1 MSLTNGGAAFALF
14 ILFKDGEEENMK
26 EATKNTVLRVF
37 QTAQCSS
44 ARYIWGVACSAA
56 SILLSGLPFYTVYR
70 IVRIFLEASLNDTA
84 VDVSAAWLW
93 AGITVAGIVVGIALS
108 IAGSFICHSCAF
120 HALYGLRMRILDH
133 MGRLDLGFFT
143 GGQSGAVQK
152 AMSDNIEKMESIIAH
167 DVSNLI
173 GAGLLL
179 ASLSALLFSIN
190 VALALT
196 IVAALALAFIIQ
208 FSAFGGKRGQKI
220 WTDLNRS
227 STEMDAAFSEYV
239 SGMEE
244 EKIFGRPEAAALRLT
259 SLIEKNRKILMAYL
273 KRVTPIYGAY
283 KTITLSV
290 PAFLLAVGCVL
301 LYLYPGDHGL
311 MMELLMFLIVGP
323 AVISPLMELVEFGA
337 DLRDLAVRMDQIEGV
352 MKMEPVAEGAC
363 GAPPGPAELAF
374 KDVSFSYQN
383 AADPLRRMALEHVT
397 MHIPAGSFAALVGPS
412 GGGKSTAGQ
421 LLARFWDVES
431 GSICIGGKD
440 IRDYSTKAL
449 MDTVAFVFQ
458 DTYIFAESIYDNIA
472 MHRDVTCGE
481 VERAA
486 RAARCHD
493 FIQALPEGYKTRAGD
508 GGHKLSGGEAQRIAI
523 ARAMLKN
530 APIVVLDEAMAFA
543 DAENELALRE
553 GMAGLLKGK
562 TVLMIAHRLYSIR
575 DADII
580 FVLDGGK
587 LKEQG
592 THQELLQK
600 GGLYAHLWAVQN
612 ETENWRMKGG
622 AANVSDDPAVHLS

>member
-1 MSLTNGGAAFALF
+1 MLTNGGAAFALF

-26 EATKNTVLRVF
+26 EATKNIVLRVF

-44 ARYIWGVACSAA
+44 ARYIWGVACSAV

-120 HALYGLRMRILDH
+120 HALYGLRMRILEH

-179 ASLSALLFSIN
+179 VSLSALLFSIN
-190 VALALT
+190 VPLALT

-259 SLIEKNRKILMAYL
+259 SLIEKNRKSLMAYL

-301 LYLYPGDHGL
+301 LYLDPGDHGL

-486 RAARCHD
+486 KAARCHD

-530 APIVVLDEAMAFA
+530 SPIVVLDEAMAFA

-600 GGLYAHLWAVQN
+600 GGLYAHLWALQN

-622 AANVSDDPAVHLS
+622 AANVSDGPAVHLS

>member
-1 MSLTNGGAAFALF
+1 
-14 ILFKDGEEENMK
+14 MK
-26 EATKNTVLRVF
+26 ETKKNAVLRVF
-37 QTAQCSS
+37 QTARCSS
-44 ARYIWGVACSAA
+44 ARYIIGVACSSV
-56 SILLSGLPFYTVYR
+56 SILLSGVPFYTIYQ
-70 IVRIFLEASLNDTA
+70 IVRIFLEASLNNTA

-93 AGITVAGIVVGIALS
+93 AGITLASIAVGIVLS
-108 IAGSFICHSCAF
+108 IIGSFVCHSCAF
-120 HALYGLRMRILDH
+120 HALYGLRMRILNH
-133 MGRLDLGFFT
+133 MGRLNLGFFT

-152 AMSDNIEKMESIIAH
+152 TMNDNIEKMENIIAH

-179 ASLSALLFSIN
+179 VSLSVLLFSIN
-190 VALALT
+190 VPLTLT
-196 IVAALALAFIIQ
+196 IVAALVLAFIIQ

-227 STEMDAAFSEYV
+227 STELDAAFSEYV

-244 EKIFGRPEAAALRLT
+244 EKIFGKPEAAALRLT
-259 SLIEKNRKILMAYL
+259 NLIEKNRKSMMAYL

-290 PAFLLAVGCVL
+290 LAFLLAVGCVL
-301 LYLYPGDHGL
+301 LYLNPGDHSL

-337 DLRDLAVRMDQIEGV
+337 DLRNLAVRMDQIEDV
-352 MKMEPVAEGAC
+352 MKMEPIAEGTC
-363 GAPPGPAELAF
+363 DTPPVSAELIF
-374 KDVSFSYQN
+374 QDVSFSYQK
-383 AADPLRRMALEHVT
+383 AADPLRRMALNHVT

-431 GSICIGGKD
+431 GSILLGGKD

-458 DTYIFAESIYDNIA
+458 DTYIFAESVYDNIA
-472 MHRDVTCGE
+472 MHQNVTQE
-481 VERAA
+481 AVEYAA
-486 RAARCHD
+486 KAARCHD
-493 FIQALPEGYKTRAGD
+493 FIQALPEGYHTKLGD

-523 ARAMLKN
+523 ARAILKN
-530 APIVVLDEAMAFA
+530 APIVVLDEAMAFT

-553 GMAGLLKGK
+553 GMAELLKGK
-562 TVLMIAHRLYSIR
+562 TVLMIAHRLYSIQ
-575 DADII
+575 DADMI
-580 FVLDGGK
+580 FVLENGR
-587 LKEQG
+587 LKESG
-592 THQELLQK
+592 THKDLLQK
-600 GGLYAHLWAVQN
+600 HGLYAHLWDIQN
-612 ETENWRMKGG
+612 ETESWRMKGG
-622 AANVSDDPAVHLS
+622 AVHVSDNPAIHLP

>member
-1 MSLTNGGAAFALF
+1 MLTNGGAAFALF

-26 EATKNTVLRVF
+26 EATKNIVLRVF

-44 ARYIWGVACSAA
+44 ARYIWGVACSAV

-179 ASLSALLFSIN
+179 VSLSALLFSIN
-190 VALALT
+190 VPLALT

-259 SLIEKNRKILMAYL
+259 SLIEKNRKSLMAYL

-301 LYLYPGDHGL
+301 LYLDPDDHGL

-486 RAARCHD
+486 KAARCHD

-530 APIVVLDEAMAFA
+530 SPIVVLDEAMAFA

>member
-1 MSLTNGGAAFALF
+1 
-14 ILFKDGEEENMK
+14 MK
-26 EATKNTVLRVF
+26 ETKKNAVLRVF
-37 QTAQCSS
+37 QTARCSS
-44 ARYIWGVACSAA
+44 ARYIIGVACSSV
-56 SILLSGLPFYTVYR
+56 SILLSGVPFYTIYQ
-70 IVRIFLEASLNDTA
+70 IVRIFLEASLNHTA

-93 AGITVAGIVVGIALS
+93 AGITLASIAVGIVLS
-108 IAGSFICHSCAF
+108 IIGSFVCHSCAF
-120 HALYGLRMRILDH
+120 HALYDLRMRILNH
-133 MGRLDLGFFT
+133 MGRLNLGFFT

-152 AMSDNIEKMESIIAH
+152 TMNDNIEKMENIIAH

-179 ASLSALLFSIN
+179 VSLSALLFSIN
-190 VALALT
+190 VPLALT
-196 IVAALALAFIIQ
+196 IAAALVLAFIIQ

-227 STEMDAAFSEYV
+227 STELDAAFSEYV
-239 SGMEE
+239 SGMEV
-244 EKIFGRPEAAALRLT
+244 EKVFGKPEAAALRLT
-259 SLIEKNRKILMAYL
+259 NLIEKNRKSMMAYL

-290 PAFLLAVGCVL
+290 LAFILAVGCVL
-301 LYLYPGDHGL
+301 LYLNPGDHSL

-337 DLRDLAVRMDQIEGV
+337 DLRNLAVRMDQIEDV
-352 MKMEPVAEGAC
+352 MKMEPITEGAC
-363 GAPPGPAELAF
+363 DTPPVSAELTF
-374 KDVSFSYQN
+374 QDVSFSYQK

-431 GSICIGGKD
+431 GSISIGGKD

-449 MDTVAFVFQ
+449 MNTVAFVFQ
-458 DTYIFAESIYDNIA
+458 DTYIFAESVYDNIA
-472 MHRDVTCGE
+472 MHQNVTQE
-481 VERAA
+481 AVEYAA
-486 RAARCHD
+486 KASRCHD
-493 FIQALPEGYKTRAGD
+493 FIQALPEGYHTKLGD

-523 ARAMLKN
+523 ARAILKN

-553 GMAGLLKGK
+553 GMAELLKGK
-562 TVLMIAHRLYSIR
+562 TVLMIAHRLYSIQ
-575 DADII
+575 DADMI
-580 FVLDGGK
+580 FVLENGR
-587 LKEQG
+587 LKESG
-592 THQELLQK
+592 THKDLLQK
-600 GGLYAHLWAVQN
+600 HGLYAHLWDIQN
-612 ETENWRMKGG
+612 ETESWRMKGG
-622 AANVSDDPAVHLS
+622 TAHVSDNPAIHLP

>member
-1 MSLTNGGAAFALF
+1 
-14 ILFKDGEEENMK
+14 MK
-26 EATKNTVLRVF
+26 ETKKNAVMRVF

-44 ARYIWGVACSAA
+44 ARYIIGVACSSV
-56 SILLSGLPFYTVYR
+56 SILLSGVPFYTIYQ
-70 IVRIFLEASLNDTA
+70 IVRIFLEASLNNTA

-93 AGITVAGIVVGIALS
+93 AGITLASIAVGIVLS
-108 IAGSFICHSCAF
+108 IIGSFICHSCAF
-120 HALYGLRMRILDH
+120 HALYGLRMRILNH
-133 MGRLDLGFFT
+133 MGRLNLGFFT

-152 AMSDNIEKMESIIAH
+152 TMNDNIEKMENIIAH

-179 ASLSALLFSIN
+179 VSLSALLFSIN
-190 VALALT
+190 VPLALT
-196 IVAALALAFIIQ
+196 IIAALVLAFLIQ

-227 STEMDAAFSEYV
+227 STELDAAFSEYV

-244 EKIFGRPEAAALRLT
+244 EKIFGKPETAALRLT
-259 SLIEKNRKILMAYL
+259 NLIEKNRKSLMAYL

-290 PAFLLAVGCVL
+290 LAFLLAVGCVL
-301 LYLYPGDHGL
+301 LYLNPGNHGL

-337 DLRDLAVRMDQIEGV
+337 DLRNLAVRMDQIEGV
-352 MKMEPVAEGAC
+352 MKMEPITEGAC
-363 GAPPGPAELAF
+363 DTPPVSAELSF
-374 KDVSFSYQN
+374 QDVSFSYQK

-431 GSICIGGKD
+431 GSISIGGKD

-449 MDTVAFVFQ
+449 MNTVAFVFQ
-458 DTYIFAESIYDNIA
+458 DTYIFAESVYDNIA
-472 MHRDVTCGE
+472 MHQNVTQE
-481 VERAA
+481 AVEYAA
-486 RAARCHD
+486 KAARCHD
-493 FIQALPEGYKTRAGD
+493 FIQALPKGYHTKLGD

-523 ARAMLKN
+523 ARAILKN
-530 APIVVLDEAMAFA
+530 TPIVVLDEAMAFT

-553 GMAGLLKGK
+553 GMAELLKGK
-562 TVLMIAHRLYSIR
+562 TVLMIAHRLYSVQN
-575 DADII
+575 ADMI
-580 FVLDGGK
+580 FVLENGR
-587 LKEQG
+587 LKESG
-592 THQELLQK
+592 THKDLIQK
-600 GGLYAHLWAVQN
+600 HGLYAHLWDIQN
-612 ETENWRMKGG
+612 ETESWRMKGG
-622 AANVSDDPAVHLS
+622 AVHVSDNPAIHLP

>member
-1 MSLTNGGAAFALF
+1 M
-14 ILFKDGEEENMK
+14 KDPK
-26 EATKNTVLRVF
+26 KNAVLRVF

-44 ARYIWGVACSAA
+44 ARYIISVACSSV
-56 SILLSGLPFYTVYR
+56 SILLSGVPFYTIYR
-70 IVRIFLEASLNDTA
+70 IVRIFLEASLNNTA
-84 VDVSAAWLW
+84 VDMSAAWLW
-93 AGITVAGIVVGIALS
+93 AGITLASIAVGIVLS
-108 IAGSFICHSCAF
+108 IIGSFVCHSCAF
-120 HALYGLRMRILDH
+120 HALYDLRMRILNH
-133 MGRLDLGFFT
+133 MGRLNLGFFT

-152 AMSDNIEKMESIIAH
+152 TMNDNIEKMENIIAH

-179 ASLSALLFSIN
+179 VSLSVLLFSIN
-190 VALALT
+190 VPLALT
-196 IVAALALAFIIQ
+196 IIAALVLAFIIQ

-227 STEMDAAFSEYV
+227 STELDAAFSEYV

-244 EKIFGRPEAAALRLT
+244 EKIFGKPETAALRLT
-259 SLIEKNRKILMAYL
+259 NLIEKNRKSLMAYL

-290 PAFLLAVGCVL
+290 LAFLLAVGCVL
-301 LYLYPGDHGL
+301 LYLNPGDHSL

-323 AVISPLMELVEFGA
+323 AAISPLMELVEFGA
-337 DLRDLAVRMDQIEGV
+337 DLRNLAVRMDQIEDV
-352 MKMEPVAEGAC
+352 MKMEPIAEGTC
-363 GAPPGPAELAF
+363 DTPPVSAELSF
-374 KDVSFSYQN
+374 QDVSFSYQK

-431 GSICIGGKD
+431 GSISIGGKD

-449 MDTVAFVFQ
+449 MNTVAFVFQ
-458 DTYIFAESIYDNIA
+458 DTYIFAESVYDNIA
-472 MHRDVTCGE
+472 MHQNVTREE

-486 RAARCHD
+486 KAARCHD
-493 FIQALPEGYKTRAGD
+493 FIQALPEGYHTKLGD

-523 ARAMLKN
+523 ARAILKN
-530 APIVVLDEAMAFA
+530 TPIVVLDEAMAFT

-553 GMAGLLKGK
+553 GMAELLKGK
-562 TVLMIAHRLYSIR
+562 TVLMIAHRLYSIQ
-575 DADII
+575 DADMI
-580 FVLDGGK
+580 FVLENGR
-587 LKEQG
+587 LKESG
-592 THQELLQK
+592 THKDLIQK
-600 GGLYAHLWAVQN
+600 HGLYAHLWDIQN
-612 ETENWRMKGG
+612 ETESWRMKGG
-622 AANVSDDPAVHLS
+622 AVYVSDNPAIHLP

>member
-1 MSLTNGGAAFALF
+1 
-14 ILFKDGEEENMK
+14 MK
-26 EATKNTVLRVF
+26 ETKKNAVLRVF
-37 QTAQCSS
+37 QTARCSS
-44 ARYIWGVACSAA
+44 ARYIIGVACSSV
-56 SILLSGLPFYTVYR
+56 SILLSGVPFYTIYQ
-70 IVRIFLEASLNDTA
+70 IVRIFLEASLNNTA

-93 AGITVAGIVVGIALS
+93 AGITLASIAVGIALS
-108 IAGSFICHSCAF
+108 IIGSFVCHSCAF
-120 HALYGLRMRILDH
+120 HALYDLRMRILNH
-133 MGRLDLGFFT
+133 MGRLNLGFFT

-152 AMSDNIEKMESIIAH
+152 TMNDNIEKMENIIAH

-179 ASLSALLFSIN
+179 VSLSALLFSIN
-190 VALALT
+190 VPLALT
-196 IVAALALAFIIQ
+196 IVAALVLASIIQ

-227 STEMDAAFSEYV
+227 STELDAAFSEYV

-244 EKIFGRPEAAALRLT
+244 EKIFGKPEAAALRLT
-259 SLIEKNRKILMAYL
+259 NLIEKNQKSMMAYL

-290 PAFLLAVGCVL
+290 LAFILATGCVL
-301 LYLYPGDHGL
+301 LYLNPGDHSL

-337 DLRDLAVRMDQIEGV
+337 DLRNLAVRMDQIEDV
-352 MKMEPVAEGAC
+352 MKMEPITEGAC
-363 GAPPGPAELAF
+363 DTPPVSAELTF
-374 KDVSFSYQN
+374 QDVSFSYQK

-412 GGGKSTAGQ
+412 GGGKSTVGQ

-431 GSICIGGKD
+431 GSISIGGKD

-449 MDTVAFVFQ
+449 MNTVAFVFQ
-458 DTYIFAESIYDNIA
+458 DTYIFAESVYDNIA
-472 MHRDVTCGE
+472 MHQNVTQE
-481 VERAA
+481 AVEYAA
-486 RAARCHD
+486 KAARCHD
-493 FIQALPEGYKTRAGD
+493 FIQALPEGYHTKLGD

-523 ARAMLKN
+523 ARAILKN

-553 GMAGLLKGK
+553 GMAELLKGK
-562 TVLMIAHRLYSIR
+562 TVLMIAHRLYSIQ
-575 DADII
+575 DADMI
-580 FVLDGGK
+580 FVLENGR
-587 LKEQG
+587 LKESG
-592 THQELLQK
+592 THRDLLQK
-600 GGLYAHLWAVQN
+600 HGLYAHLWDIQN
-612 ETENWRMKGG
+612 ETESWRMKGG
-622 AANVSDDPAVHLS
+622 AVHVSDNPAIHLP

>member
-1 MSLTNGGAAFALF
+1 
-14 ILFKDGEEENMK
+14 MK
-26 EATKNTVLRVF
+26 ETKKNAVLRVF

-44 ARYIWGVACSAA
+44 ARYIWGVVCSSV
-56 SILLSGLPFYTVYR
+56 SILLSGVPFYTIYQ
-70 IVRIFLEASLNDTA
+70 IVRIFLEASLNNTA
-84 VDVSAAWLW
+84 VDISAAWMW
-93 AGITVAGIVVGIALS
+93 AGITLASIAVGIVLS
-108 IAGSFICHSCAF
+108 IIGSFVCHSCAF
-120 HALYGLRMRILDH
+120 HALYGLRMRILNH
-133 MGRLDLGFFT
+133 MGRLNLGFFT

-152 AMSDNIEKMESIIAH
+152 TMNDNIEKMENIIAH

-179 ASLSALLFSIN
+179 VSLSVLLFSIN
-190 VALALT
+190 VPLALT
-196 IVAALALAFIIQ
+196 IVAALLLAFIIQ

-227 STEMDAAFSEYV
+227 STELDAAFSEYV

-244 EKIFGRPEAAALRLT
+244 EKIFGKPEAAALRLT
-259 SLIEKNRKILMAYL
+259 SLIEKNRKSLIAYL

-290 PAFLLAVGCVL
+290 LAFLLAVGCVL
-301 LYLYPGDHGL
+301 LYLNPGNHGL

-337 DLRDLAVRMDQIEGV
+337 DLRNLAVRMDQIEDI
-352 MKMEPVAEGAC
+352 MKMEPMAEGTYDTT
-363 GAPPGPAELAF
+363 PVSAELIF
-374 KDVSFSYQN
+374 QDVSFSYQK
-383 AADPLRRMALEHVT
+383 AADPLRRMALNHVT

-431 GSICIGGKD
+431 GSISIGGKD

-458 DTYIFAESIYDNIA
+458 DTYIFAESVYDNIA
-472 MHRDVTCGE
+472 MHQNVTRGE

-486 RAARCHD
+486 KAARCHD
-493 FIQALPEGYKTRAGD
+493 FIQALPEGYRTRLGD
-508 GGHKLSGGEAQRIAI
+508 GGHTLSGGEAQRIAI
-523 ARAMLKN
+523 ARAILKN

-553 GMAGLLKGK
+553 GMAELLKRK
-562 TVLMIAHRLYSIR
+562 TVLMIAHRLYSIQ
-575 DADII
+575 DADMI
-580 FVLDGGK
+580 FVLEGGK

-592 THQELLQK
+592 AHQELLQK
-600 GGLYAHLWAVQN
+600 DGLYAHLWAIQN

-622 AANVSDDPAVHLS
+622 AAHVSDNPAIHLS

>member
-1 MSLTNGGAAFALF
+1 MLTNGGAAFALF

-26 EATKNTVLRVF
+26 DATKNTVLRVF

-44 ARYIWGVACSAA
+44 ARYIWGVACSAV

-84 VDVSAAWLW
+84 VDASAAWLW

-179 ASLSALLFSIN
+179 VSLSALLFSIN
-190 VALALT
+190 VPLALT

-259 SLIEKNRKILMAYL
+259 SLIEKNRKNLMAYL
-273 KRVTPIYGAY
+273 KRVTPIYGAH

-301 LYLYPGDHGL
+301 LYLDPGDHGL

-397 MHIPAGSFAALVGPS
+397 MRIPAGSFAALVGPS

-486 RAARCHD
+486 KAARCHD
-493 FIQALPEGYKTRAGD
+493 FIQALPEGYKTRVGD

-530 APIVVLDEAMAFA
+530 SPIVVLDEAMAFA

>member
-1 MSLTNGGAAFALF
+1 
-14 ILFKDGEEENMK
+14 MK
-26 EATKNTVLRVF
+26 EVKKNAVLRVF

-44 ARYIWGVACSAA
+44 ARYILGVSCSSI
-56 SILLSGLPFYTVYR
+56 SILLSGVPFYTIYR
-70 IVRIFLEASLNDTA
+70 IVRIFLEASLNHTA
-84 VDVSAAWLW
+84 VDISAAWLW
-93 AGITVAGIVVGIALS
+93 AGITLASIIIGIALS
-108 IAGSFICHSCAF
+108 IIGSFVCHSCAF
-120 HALYGLRMRILDH
+120 HALYDLRMKILNH
-133 MGRLDLGFFT
+133 MGRLNLGFFT

-152 AMSDNIEKMESIIAH
+152 TMNDNIEKMENIIAH

-179 ASLSALLFSIN
+179 VSLSVLLFSIN
-190 VALALT
+190 VPLALT
-196 IVAALALAFIIQ
+196 IAVVLALAFIIQ

-227 STEMDAAFSEYV
+227 STELDAAFSEYV

-244 EKIFGRPEAAALRLT
+244 EKIFGKPEVAAIRLT
-259 SLIEKNRKILMAYL
+259 NLIEKNRKSMMAYL

-283 KTITLSV
+283 KTITLSIL
-290 PAFLLAVGCVL
+290 AFILATGCVL
-301 LYLYPGDHGL
+301 LYLNPGNHNL
-311 MMELLMFLIVGP
+311 MMDLLMFLIVGP

-337 DLRDLAVRMDQIEGV
+337 DLRNLAVRMDQIEDV
-352 MKMEPVAEGAC
+352 MKIEPVAEGTC
-363 GAPPGPAELAF
+363 DTPPVSAELTF
-374 KDVSFSYQN
+374 QDVSFSYQK
-383 AADPLRRMALEHVT
+383 AADPLRRMALEHIT

-431 GSICIGGKD
+431 GSISIGGKD

-449 MDTVAFVFQ
+449 MDTIAFVFQ
-458 DTYIFAESIYDNIA
+458 DTYIFAESVYDNIA
-472 MHRDVTCGE
+472 MHQNVTRE
-481 VERAA
+481 AVERAA
-486 RAARCHD
+486 KAARCHD
-493 FIQALPEGYKTRAGD
+493 FIQELPEGYQTRLGD
-508 GGHKLSGGEAQRIAI
+508 GGHTLSGGEAQRIAI
-523 ARAMLKN
+523 ARAILKN

-553 GMAGLLKGK
+553 GMAELLKGK
-562 TVLMIAHRLYSIR
+562 TVLMIAHRLYSIQ

-580 FVLDGGK
+580 FVLEGGK

-600 GGLYAHLWAVQN
+600 HGLYAHLWSIQN
-612 ETENWRMKGG
+612 ETENWRTKGG
-622 AANVSDDPAVHLS
+622 AAHV

>member
-1 MSLTNGGAAFALF
+1 MLTNGGAAFALF

-44 ARYIWGVACSAA
+44 ARYIWGLACSAA

-84 VDVSAAWLW
+84 VDASAAWLW

-120 HALYGLRMRILDH
+120 HALYGLRMRILEH

-143 GGQSGAVQK
+143 GEQSGAVQK

-179 ASLSALLFSIN
+179 VSLSALLFSIN
-190 VALALT
+190 VPLALT

-259 SLIEKNRKILMAYL
+259 SLIEKNRKSLMAYL

-458 DTYIFAESIYDNIA
+458 DAYIFAESIYDNIA

-486 RAARCHD
+486 KAARCHD
-493 FIQALPEGYKTRAGD
+493 FIQALPEGYKTRVGD

-530 APIVVLDEAMAFA
+530 SPIVVLDEVMAFA

-600 GGLYAHLWAVQN
+600 GGLYAHLWALQN